1 MNTPFRLVVLT
12 VMLTALS
19 FAGSSR
25 AADALNPGDLD
36 PTFLIGSGAD
46 QSIETLAIHP
56 TNGVMY
62 IGGRFIDY
70 NEQGSGTRVAR
81 FARLNPNGSLD
92 TTWWDK
98 IKGFNQPGGERE
110 GQYHQA
116 GRAGAG
122 VGRRAV

>member
-1 MNTPFRLVVLT
+1 MLPTESFSVRCILDWGKARLMNTPFRLVVLT

-70 NEQGSGTRVAR
+70 N
-81 FARLNPNGSLD
+81 
-92 TTWWDK
+92 
-98 IKGFNQPGGERE
+98 
-110 GQYHQA
+110 
-116 GRAGAG
+116 
-122 VGRRAV
+122 